1 MPSSPTRV
9 SLTRLARV
17 VVFSLAA
24 GVAPASAR
32 AQLPP
37 SMSELLTILVTNR
50 SVATEDFVR
59 DEAAAVATRDTFA
72 RLIALELATA
82 PLASSAGGFAYRLD
96 PTLGSVTRSSD
107 SFGPF
112 FTERSLTLGR
122 RHFSFGLNY
131 RRVSFDNIGGR
142 SLRDGTLVST
152 ASTLASEARPFDVE
166 TVALRISLA
175 SVTAV
180 STIGLTDRLDI
191 GFAAPISQIHIE
203 GQRVD
208 TYRGRS
214 FVQAAGEGSAMG
226 LGDTAVRAKFTAFN
240 RGASGVTLGAD
251 LRLPTGDKNN
261 LLGAGRLSFTPRL
274 LLSYESERVG
284 VHGDAGYTVR
294 GFAEGLRYS
303 GAVTVAATPRVTIVG
318 EAIGS
323 QLKGLFQLAEATTP
337 HPRIPNVST
346 TRLTGTDQSAQR
358 VILAGGV
365 KWSLA
370 SSWLLTANVVRPL
383 TDVGLN
389 ANWVPTIMVDY
400 AFRR

>member
-1 MPSSPTRV
+1 MLLPFT
-9 SLTRLARV
+9 LTRLTLLVRPLMLAV
-17 VVFSLAA
+17 VVVLGPRVALA
-24 GVAPASAR
+24 
-32 AQLPP
+32 QQPP

-50 SVATEDFVR
+50 SVATDDFVR
-59 DEAAAVATRDTFA
+59 DEAAAAATRDTFA
-72 RLIALELATA
+72 GFIALELATV
-82 PLASSAGGFAYRLD
+82 PIASSAGGFAYRLD

-122 RHFSFGLNY
+122 RHISFGLNY
-131 RRVSFDNIGGR
+131 RRTAFDNIGGR

-152 ASTLASEARPFDVE
+152 ASVLAGEARPFDVE
-166 TVALRISLA
+166 TVALKIRLA

-180 STIGLTDRLDI
+180 STIGITDRLDI

-214 FVQAAGEGSAMG
+214 FVQASGEGSAMG
-226 LGDTAVRAKFTAFN
+226 LGDMAVRAKFTVVN
-240 RGASGVTLGAD
+240 RGATGATLGAD

-261 LLGAGRLSFTPRL
+261 LLGAGRLSVTPRL
-274 LLSYESERVG
+274 LLSWEGDRVG
-284 VHGDAGYTVR
+284 AHADAGYTVR

-303 GAVTVAATPRVTIVG
+303 TAVTIAATPRVTIVG

-323 QLKGLFQLAEATTP
+323 QLKGLFQLAETTTR

-346 TRLTGTDQSAQR
+346 IRLTGVEQTANR
-358 VILAGGV
+358 LLVAGGI
-365 KWSLA
+365 KWSIA
-370 SSWLLTANVVRPL
+370 SSWLITGNVVRPL

-389 ANWVPTIMVDY
+389 ARWVPTVMVDY

>member
-1 MPSSPTRV
+1 MSSFARLP
-9 SLTRLARV
+9 LTRLVRMLVLPA
-17 VVFSLAA
+17 LAWSF
-24 GVAPASAR
+24 PASAT
-32 AQLPP
+32 AQQPP

-50 SVATEDFVR
+50 SVATDDFVR
-59 DEAAAVATRDTFA
+59 DEAAAIATRNTFA
-72 RLIALELATA
+72 GFIALELATV
-82 PLASSAGGFAYRLD
+82 PIASSAGGFAYRLD

-122 RHFSFGLNY
+122 RHVSFGLNY

-152 ASTLASEARPFDVE
+152 ASSLVGEPRPFDVE

-180 STIGLTDRLDI
+180 STVGVTDRLDI
-191 GFAAPISQIHIE
+191 GFAVPISHIRIE

-214 FVQAAGEGSAMG
+214 FVQASGEGSAMG
-226 LGDTAVRAKFTAFN
+226 LGDTAVRAKFTVLN
-240 RGASGVTLGAD
+240 QGASGVTLGAD

-261 LLGAGRLSFTPRL
+261 LLGAGKLSFTPRV
-274 LLSYESERVG
+274 LLSWEDERVG

-303 GAVTVAATPRVTIVG
+303 GAVTYVATPRVTLVG

-323 QLKGLFQLAEATTP
+323 QLRGLFQLADTTTP

-346 TRLTGTDQSAQR
+346 VRLTGIERSANR
-358 VILAGGV
+358 LLIAGGV
-365 KWSLA
+365 KWSIG
-370 SSWLLTANVVRPL
+370 SSWLLTGNIVRPL

-389 ANWVPTIMVDY
+389 ARWVPTVMLDY

>member
-1 MPSSPTRV
+1 MSSFARLL
-9 SLTRLARV
+9 LTRLVRLLVLPV
-17 VVFSLAA
+17 VAWSPAA
-24 GVAPASAR
+24 AA
-32 AQLPP
+32 AQQPP

-50 SVATEDFVR
+50 SVATDDFVR
-59 DEAAAVATRDTFA
+59 DEAAAIATRDTFA
-72 RLIALELATA
+72 GFIAVELATV

-122 RHFSFGLNY
+122 RHVSFGLNY
-131 RRVSFDNIGGR
+131 RRVAFDNIGGR

-152 ASTLASEARPFDVE
+152 ASSLAGETRPFDVE

-180 STIGLTDRLDI
+180 STVGVTDRFDI
-191 GFAAPISQIHIE
+191 GFAVPISHIRLE

-214 FVQAAGEGSAMG
+214 FVQASGEGSAMG
-226 LGDTAVRAKFTAFN
+226 LGDTAIRAKYTVFN
-240 RGASGVTLGAD
+240 QGASGVTLGAD

-261 LLGAGRLSFTPRL
+261 LLGAGKLSFTPRV
-274 LLSYESERVG
+274 LLSWEDERVG

-294 GFAEGLRYS
+294 GLAEGLRYS
-303 GAVTVAATPRVTIVG
+303 GAVTYAATPRVTIVG

-323 QLKGLFQLAEATTP
+323 QLKGLFQLSDTTTP

-346 TRLTGTDQSAQR
+346 VRLTGIERSANR
-358 VILAGGV
+358 LLIAGGV
-365 KWSLA
+365 KWSIG
-370 SSWLLTANVVRPL
+370 SSWLLTGNIVRPL

-389 ANWVPTIMVDY
+389 ARWVPTVMLDY